1 MLLSEDV
8 VRELKHAVE
17 VRHLH
22 GARSPTSLE
31 WWYFTG
37 HMWKD
42 NERGLC
48 EDKQGPVFNP
58 ARQSADYALQA
69 TFFLADKTTPKGLLA
84 HAAEANLAERKHSHS
99 EIASVFADSK
109 NHSALAFAESNF
121 LNIALGHWRLTQL
134 ANTSAHLNWDLR
146 LDVKGTEYLLQLEV
160 PKSRIWFH
168 GQRGL
173 VQKTQSA
180 SNFYYSIPFVKARG
194 LRMTKGKNSERV
206 SEPVCGRLWFDH
218 EVHVEEVL
226 DVGWRWFGLT
236 FSNRKALML
245 YEIQSKTKAL
255 GARGEIWDDATGR
268 SADLKNV
275 TITDGPVTCLKSG
288 RCYPQS
294 FRISFY
300 NPLNGKSEVV
310 QTQAAFPEQELDGGG
325 SGLARVYWEGSTK
338 ARWSSASK
346 KGNDTT
352 QAIEGIGFTEIV
364 PQVPKN

>member
-1 MLLSEDV
+1 
-8 VRELKHAVE
+8 
-17 VRHLH
+17 
-22 GARSPTSLE
+22 
-31 WWYFTG
+31 
-37 HMWKD
+37 
-42 NERGLC
+42 
-48 EDKQGPVFNP
+48 
-58 ARQSADYALQA
+58 
-69 TFFLADKTTPKGLLA
+69 
-84 HAAEANLAERKHSHS
+84 
-99 EIASVFADSK
+99 
-109 NHSALAFAESNF
+109 
-121 LNIALGHWRLTQL
+121 
-134 ANTSAHLNWDLR
+134 
-146 LDVKGTEYLLQLEV
+146 
-160 PKSRIWFH
+160 
-168 GQRGL
+168 
-173 VQKTQSA
+173 
-180 SNFYYSIPFVKARG
+180 
-194 LRMTKGKNSERV
+194 MTKGKNSERV

-300 NPLNGKSEVV
+300 NPLNGKFEVV

-352 QAIEGIGFTEIV
+352 QTIEGIGFTEIV